1 MTTGIHP
8 DDLRRLITDVL
19 RGLDLFSPAA
29 LALLIGTAATESAC
43 GRRLYQLAGGPA
55 RGIYQM
61 EPRDMH
67 DIWANYLPYC
77 PSLRD
82 RIITMTGHNGP
93 GPWLAWDL
101 AYQTAMARVHYLRIP
116 DPLPPPDD
124 IIAQACYWKTHY
136 NTHDGRGHVTD
147 YIHAARTILNA

>member
-1 MTTGIHP
+1 MTTGINH

-19 RGLDLFSPAA
+19 RGLGLYSPAA

-43 GRRLYQLAGGPA
+43 GRRLYQLTGGPA

-61 EPRDMH
+61 EPATEA
-67 DIWANYLPYC
+67 DIWLNYLRYR
-77 PSLRD
+77 PSISGAIYHL
-82 RIITMTGHNGP
+82 IGHQGP
-93 GPWLAWDL
+93 GPWLTWDL
-101 AYQTAMARVHYLRIP
+101 AYQTAMARIHYRRIP
-116 DPLPPPDD
+116 DPLPSPDD